1 MKRQMTR
8 RSFLTRAA
16 AGAAGGGLVILRDSP
31 SARAYVANEKL
42 NVALIGVGG
51 RGSWF
56 VETIPRIGENVVA
69 MCDVNEQRAA
79 DSFAK
84 LPDVAKYRD
93 FRKLLDEK
101 DREIDAVV
109 VATPDHTHAV
119 ISAAAIRHG
128 KHVYCE
134 KPLTHDVAEA
144 RALRELA
151 RKHGVATQMGN
162 QGTAT
167 GDFRRG
173 VELVW
178 AGALGKIQ
186 EVHVWNTGG
195 SGPRPQPRGEQPVP
209 PTLDWDLWLGPAAWR
224 PYHSQ
229 WMRWHTW
236 RDFATGKL
244 GNWGPHSANL
254 PFMALRG
261 DSLWTDEP
269 SRKAPTLTVRA
280 EVSEVTND
288 TFPRWESV
296 RWALPERGELPPMT
310 IQWHNGYQPG
320 RRRVE
325 ELIGRKL
332 DWGDAGERKWK
343 EHGGCLIVGT
353 DGMLRAT
360 EHNSRIFLYP
370 ESRFAEFE
378 GPPPT
383 LPRSGSHEREWIA
396 ACKGGPKA
404 MSNFDYAAPLVEL
417 LMLGNIATQF
427 ADVLEFNPA
436 SCQIANHQEAN
447 AALCRE
453 YRPGW
458 KLY

>member
-1 MKRQMTR
+1 MTKHISR
-8 RSFLTRAA
+8 RRFLGTT
-16 AGAAGGGLVILRDSP
+16 AGLGAGLTILPANLVRGS
-31 SARAYVANEKL
+31 SANEKL

-51 RGSWF
+51 RGWWF

-79 DSFAK
+79 KSFAK
-84 LPDVAKYRD
+84 LPDVPKYRD

-101 DREIDAVV
+101 DKQIDAVV
-109 VATPDHTHAV
+109 IATPDNTHAV
-119 ISAAAIRHG
+119 ITAAAIKRG

-144 RALRELA
+144 RAVRELA
-151 RKHGVATQMGN
+151 HKHGVATQMGN

-173 VELVW
+173 VELVQ
-178 AGALGKIQ
+178 AGSLGDIR

-195 SGPRPQPRGEQPVP
+195 GGPRPKPQGEQPVP
-209 PTLDWDLWLGPAAWR
+209 ASLDWDLWLGPAAWR
-224 PYHSQ
+224 PYHPQ

-254 PFMALRG
+254 PFMALRA
-261 DSLWTDEP
+261 DALWKNDP
-269 SRKAPTLTVRA
+269 KPADATVKVTA
-280 EVSEVTND
+280 EVSKFLND

-296 RWALPERGELPPMT
+296 RWELPARGELPPIT

-320 RRRVE
+320 RQRVE
-325 ELIGRKL
+325 ELIGRRL

-360 EHNSRIFLYP
+360 EHNSKIFLYP
-370 ESRFAEFE
+370 ESKFADFE
-378 GPPPT
+378 GPPQT

-404 MSNFDYAAPLVEL
+404 MSNFDYAAPLIEL
-417 LMLGNIATQF
+417 LMLGNVATQF
-427 ADVLEFNPA
+427 RGALEFNPLTGK
-436 SCQIANHQEAN
+436 IVNHQEAN
-447 AALCRE
+447 AALRRE
-453 YRPGW
+453 YRQGW
-458 KLY
+458 NL